1 MAKITSKIVILR
13 AGVADILMMS
23 GGLGPP
29 GVPGR
34 NAEEN

>member
-13 AGVADILMMS
+13 AGAADILMMS

-29 GVPGR
+29 GVPGGK
-34 NAEEN
+34 AEEN